1 MQDSLDKIILE
12 VEDGTKAPSGNIKT
26 FVDTLSK
33 LGDKTRFSVSGLT
46 DLKNKFDSLGVSLK
60 GSNLKDAVLKFNE
73 NNVKFKTSGGDVVT
87 VIKKMKDETD
97 RYTVSVKKAST
108 ETSKSTGIFGS
119 FTKGISGALL
129 KFSIIKSA
137 LSGLSNKTIDIT
149 RQATEYEEALNL
161 FTVTMGSKAKEATKW
176 VEKFSKA
183 LYIDDAG
190 LMQYMGSLNSLIKG
204 LGVATDKSYIMSKNL
219 TQLVYDLASFKN
231 LDIETSFRKI
241 QSAMSGE
248 IEPLTLVAIICEYYR
263 KRSEPTNV
271 GCDNLCYC

>member
-1 MQDSLDKIILE
+1 MYNLLIS
-12 VEDGTKAPSGNIKT
+12 S
-26 FVDTLSK
+26 S
-33 LGDKTRFSVSGLT
+33 
-46 DLKNKFDSLGVSLK
+46 
-60 GSNLKDAVLKFNE
+60 LKDAVLKFNQ
-73 NNVKFKTSGGDVVT
+73 NNIKFKTTGGDVVT

-97 RYTVSVKKAST
+97 NYTVSVKKAST
-108 ETSKSTGIFGS
+108 ETAKSTGIFGS

-129 KFSIIKSA
+129 KFGIIKSA
-137 LSGLSNKTIDIT
+137 LSGLSNKTVDVT

-161 FTVTMGSKAKEATKW
+161 FTVTMGSKAAEATKW

-183 LYIDDAG
+183 LYIDDSG

-263 KRSEPTNV
+263 KRSQPTNV